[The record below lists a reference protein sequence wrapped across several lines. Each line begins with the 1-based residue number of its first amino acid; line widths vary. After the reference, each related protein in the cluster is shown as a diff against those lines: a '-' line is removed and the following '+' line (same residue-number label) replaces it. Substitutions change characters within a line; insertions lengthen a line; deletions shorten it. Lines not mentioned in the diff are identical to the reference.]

1 MIVSCGML
9 VDLLIFKI
17 FYPARISSSM
27 KKSKK
32 SGFFFHPLIQFLH
45 NVKTNRAAKKIIVL
59 ICFLPFLAG
68 NWSCAAKKNI
78 KEDKIVYEGNKIIP
92 VTFFNEATLALSH
105 YPELEDVKIEFKYKS
120 NIKNAFM
127 QAQPKFSNIFKRKKD
142 RGYYVFISTKFLIED
157 EEFSMADVPSEVL
170 IGWLGHELGHI
181 IDYIDKSA
189 IELVQFGTKYI
200 VSERFIKKAERT
212 ADTNAINHGMGIYIF
227 ATKDFILNHSGLSD
241 SYKKRKARLYLS
253 PQEILVMVNGL
264 DEELAVEFDE
274 ELEVELEEEP
284 ES

>member
-1 MIVSCGML
+1 MKTFKKSDFFIY
-9 VDLLIFKI
+9 LLI
-17 FYPARISSSM
+17 
-27 KKSKK
+27 
-32 SGFFFHPLIQFLH
+32 
-45 NVKTNRAAKKIIVL
+45 
-59 ICFLPFLAG
+59 LPFLAG
-68 NWSCAAKKNI
+68 NWSCAAKKNFR
-78 KEDKIVYEGNKIIP
+78 EDKIVHQENKIIP
-92 VTFFNEATLALSH
+92 KTILEEATIALSH
-105 YPELEDVKIEFKYKS
+105 YPELEDVKIEFRYKS

-127 QAQPKFSNIFKRKKD
+127 QAQPKFSNLFKRKKD
-142 RGYYVFISTKFLIED
+142 RGYNVFMSSKFLIED

-170 IGWLGHELGHI
+170 VGWLGHELGHI
-181 IDYIDKSA
+181 VDYIDKSA

-264 DEELAVEFDE
+264 DEELAVEYDE
-274 ELEVELEEEP
+274 EPEVQLEEELEEE